1 MNKTLD
7 LEKRRKIYHL
17 IEKHPSLNLSSIAEM
32 LNMSVQLVG
41 YHTKSM
47 EENALLTIT
56 KEEGYK
62 RYYVKG
68 KIGSRDKNFF
78 RDSETRDS
86 TENSVV
92 STKKS

>member
-1 MNKTLD
+1 MDKTLD

-56 KEEGYK
+56 KEEGGGIQEILCQ
-62 RYYVKG
+62 G
-68 KIGSRDKNFF
+68 KDRVSGQKFF
-78 RDSETRDS
+78 
-86 TENSVV
+86 
-92 STKKS
+92 